1 MLCSGQVSMNIER
14 KMDFIVENL
23 AALTVSQQK
32 TDRQMR
38 GLQTLVKTGMRML
51 IDLQR
56 SQKRTDER
64 MAELAESQKELSPA
78 KAHRRK
84 VRTLAKLFKSRHE
97 RTQEEAQLGRLA
109 GLVYTEV

>member
-1 MLCSGQVSMNIER
+1 MNIER

-56 SQKRTDER
+56 AQKRTDER
-64 MAELAESQKELSPA
+64 MAELAESQKELA
-78 KAHRRK
+78 AQQK
-84 VRTLAKLFKSRHE
+84 RTDEKFE
-97 RTQEEAQLGRLA
+97 RWLNSLNQGTNGHKKKPN
-109 GLVYTEV
+109 

>member
-1 MLCSGQVSMNIER
+1 MNIER

-64 MAELAESQKELSPA
+64 MAELAESQKELA
-78 KAHRRK
+78 AQQK
-84 VRTLAKLFKSRHE
+84 RTDEKFE
-97 RTQEEAQLGRLA
+97 RWLNSLNQGTNGHKKKPN
-109 GLVYTEV
+109 